1 MDVTCERCGTEYE
14 FDETLLSGRGTS
26 VKCTN
31 CGQVFKVYPTAEA
44 DADRTTSVWRL
55 KLEDDSIDMIDSL
68 RELQRRIASGELTPE
83 NQIARGDEN
92 WKPLGS
98 IPELETFFE
107 AAGVALPPA
116 GSSSS
121 VPPGSDPPLSEPPPE
136 TSKES
141 SLPPGRRPRQPTLL
155 GVMPVEKMIP
165 VGAPLSG
172 AESGAEAAAEA
183 AAGAESAA
191 GTAAGSETGAE
202 SAAAAAAGAE
212 SAAEAEA
219 DSESVAEVGGYVSP
233 YSSGRGADPAAD
245 TARAAVISDAPP
257 ADEIEEAEFE
267 ERPLSGARPSSPPP
281 PFYDD
286 DDDIPGLPGRGGSPL
301 RWLILIVLVGGLA
314 LLFAQ
319 WPRVARLLGIAG
331 DPALIAASVSD
342 GDASV
347 FEGHPAAYA
356 SGIEAYGRA
365 IESGGD
371 RDTEIL
377 SKLSNAYALAAQAQI
392 DDGATSYSTDKLTAA
407 ALTTARSARELE
419 PRDLQAMLAEAD
431 ALRLNGD
438 LPKARDVLEDVRSMS
453 FSRTPEFFRI
463 DARLSAA
470 ESGEGL
476 KEGLRSAKLAVE
488 LAPDGVPY
496 LLLLARTQKAAG
508 NDSEA
513 MEALETI
520 VEAHPAHPVATKLL
534 AELRGA
540 PLEAETLADAG
551 VEVDAGAEGDAG
563 AEAAAGAETATG
575 AETAA
580 ETAAGAVTGAAA
592 AAGAETGAETATG
605 AAAVPVTGSGNVSGT
620 ETGTG
625 KVAEAEA
632 DKVAAKAT
640 VAPKAA
646 PARKPSAPKKPKYD
660 EYDRLAEAA
669 GSDAFVDGRPPVRD
683 YDSYMRLGRAELAA
697 QKYPRARAYFDS
709 ALEAKPGSADAMDGL
724 GRVLTGMKDYIS
736 AARYFRVAAQR
747 GHPDGYFNLGR
758 TYERLERNEEAVS
771 AYYTYVKR
779 RPSGTHAGAAI
790 AAIKRLEPRAKLPE
804 ELEPPPEPVAKPEPS
819 TADEPAQESEPTTP

>member
-116 GSSSS
+116 ESSSS
-121 VPPGSDPPLSEPPPE
+121 VPPGSEPPLSEPPTE

-172 AESGAEAAAEA
+172 TESAAGAT
-183 AAGAESAA
+183 AGAESAA
-191 GTAAGSETGAE
+191 ETAAGTG
-202 SAAAAAAGAE
+202 AGAE
-212 SAAEAEA
+212 SAAEA
-219 DSESVAEVGGYVSP
+219 DSVAEVGGYVSP

-392 DDGATSYSTDKLTAA
+392 DDGATSYSTDKLTSA

-438 LPKARDVLEDVRSMS
+438 VPKARDVLEDVRSMS

-476 KEGLRSAKLAVE
+476 EEGLRSAKLAVE

-520 VEAHPAHPVATKLL
+520 VEAHPGHPVATKLL

-540 PLEAETLADAG
+540 PLEAEALTDAG
-551 VEVDAGAEGDAG
+551 VGEDAGAEGDAG
-563 AEAAAGAETATG
+563 AEAAAE
-575 AETAA
+575 
-580 ETAAGAVTGAAA
+580 AGAA
-592 AAGAETGAETATG
+592 AETGAETAAG
-605 AAAVPVTGSGNVSGT
+605 AEAAAEAAAAEAAAAAVPVTGSGT
-620 ETGTG
+620 ETG
-625 KVAEAEA
+625 KVAEAKAEEVA
-632 DKVAAKAT
+632 DKAT
-640 VAPKAA
+640 AAPKAA

-683 YDSYMRLGRAELAA
+683 YESYMRLGRAELAA

>member
-14 FDETLLSGRGTS
+14 FDQTLLSGRGTS

-31 CGQVFKVYPTAEA
+31 CGHVFKVYPTAEA

-68 RELQRRIASGELTPE
+68 RELQRRIASGELMPE

-107 AAGVALPPA
+107 AAGVALPSA
-116 GSSSS
+116 VISSSF
-121 VPPGSDPPLSEPPPE
+121 PPGPESPRSEPPSE

-165 VGAPLSG
+165 VGAPVSG
-172 AESGAEAAAEA
+172 AATAAAAETAAGTGAGTAAGTAAEA
-183 AAGAESAA
+183 AAGTAA
-191 GTAAGSETGAE
+191 GTGSAT
-202 SAAAAAAGAE
+202 E
-212 SAAEAEA
+212 SAAESEA
-219 DSESVAEVGGYVSP
+219 GKLTESESGTVSEFGGDVSP
-233 YSSGRGADPAAD
+233 YSTGRGADPAAD
-245 TARAAVISDAPP
+245 TARAAVISDAAP

-267 ERPLSGARPSSPPP
+267 ERSRSGARPSSPPP
-281 PFYDD
+281 PFYDDD

-314 LLFAQ
+314 LMFAQ

-342 GDASV
+342 GDASL

-392 DDGATSYSTDKLTAA
+392 DDGASSYSTDKLTAA

-438 LPKARDVLEDVRSMS
+438 IPKARRVLEDVRSMS

-470 ESGEGL
+470 ESGGGL
-476 KEGLRSAKLAVE
+476 EDGLRSAKLAVE

-496 LLLLARTQKAAG
+496 LLLLARAQKAAG

-513 MEALETI
+513 IEALETI
-520 VEAHPAHPVATKLL
+520 VQGHPGHPVATKLM
-534 AELRGA
+534 AELRGT
-540 PLEAETLADAG
+540 PLEAEVLSDAG
-551 VEVDAGAEGDAG
+551 VEVDAGSEADAGAATGTDAG
-563 AEAAAGAETATG
+563 AETDSAAAADSAAVAETVAVADSAAVAETVAVTETAPVAEAGNETAT
-575 AETAA
+575 E
-580 ETAAGAVTGAAA
+580 
-592 AAGAETGAETATG
+592 
-605 AAAVPVTGSGNVSGT
+605 
-620 ETGTG
+620 
-625 KVAEAEA
+625 KVAE
-632 DKVAAKAT
+632 KVAVT
-640 VAPKAA
+640 PKEA

-697 QKYPRARAYFDS
+697 QQYPRARAYFDS
-709 ALEAKPGSADAMDGL
+709 ALEARPGSADAMDGL
-724 GRVLTGMKDYIS
+724 GQVLTGMKDYIS

-758 TYERLERNEEAVS
+758 TYERLGRNEEAVS

-779 RPSGTHAGAAI
+779 RPSGSHAGAAI

>member
-107 AAGVALPPA
+107 AAGVPLPPA

-121 VPPGSDPPLSEPPPE
+121 VPPGSEPPLSEPPPE

-172 AESGAEAAAEA
+172 TETGAET
-183 AAGAESAA
+183 GAESAA
-191 GTAAGSETGAE
+191 GTDTGAGT
-202 SAAAAAAGAE
+202 A
-212 SAAEAEA
+212 AEA
-219 DSESVAEVGGYVSP
+219 DSEAVAEFGEDVSP
-233 YSSGRGADPAAD
+233 YSSGRGADPGAD
-245 TARAAVISDAPP
+245 TARAAVISEAPP

-331 DPALIAASVSD
+331 DPALIAASVSN
-342 GDASV
+342 GDASLS
-347 FEGHPAAYA
+347 EGHPAAYA

-463 DARLSAA
+463 DAHLSAA

-476 KEGLRSAKLAVE
+476 EEGLRSAKLAVE

-513 MEALETI
+513 MEPLETI
-520 VEAHPAHPVATKLL
+520 VQAHPGHPVATKLL
-534 AELRGA
+534 VELRGA
-540 PLEAETLADAG
+540 PVEAETLADAG
-551 VEVDAGAEGDAG
+551 VEPDAGAEGDAG
-563 AEAAAGAETATG
+563 AEAV

-580 ETAAGAVTGAAA
+580 
-592 AAGAETGAETATG
+592 
-605 AAAVPVTGSGNVSGT
+605 AAVSVTGSGS
-620 ETGTG
+620 ETG
-625 KVAEAEA
+625 KVAEA
-632 DKVAAKAT
+632 DKVVDEVT
-640 VAPKAA
+640 LAPKVA

-697 QKYPRARAYFDS
+697 QQYPRARAYFDS

-758 TYERLERNEEAVS
+758 TYERLERNEDAVS

>member
-1 MDVTCERCGTEYE
+1 M
-14 FDETLLSGRGTS
+14 
-26 VKCTN
+26 
-31 CGQVFKVYPTAEA
+31 
-44 DADRTTSVWRL
+44 
-55 KLEDDSIDMIDSL
+55 
-68 RELQRRIASGELTPE
+68 
-83 NQIARGDEN
+83 
-92 WKPLGS
+92 
-98 IPELETFFE
+98 
-107 AAGVALPPA
+107 
-116 GSSSS
+116 
-121 VPPGSDPPLSEPPPE
+121 
-136 TSKES
+136 
-141 SLPPGRRPRQPTLL
+141 
-155 GVMPVEKMIP
+155 
-165 VGAPLSG
+165 
-172 AESGAEAAAEA
+172 
-183 AAGAESAA
+183 
-191 GTAAGSETGAE
+191 
-202 SAAAAAAGAE
+202 
-212 SAAEAEA
+212 
-219 DSESVAEVGGYVSP
+219 AEVGGYVSP
-233 YSSGRGADPAAD
+233 YSAGRGADPAAD

-392 DDGATSYSTDKLTAA
+392 DDGATSYSTDKLTSA

-438 LPKARDVLEDVRSMS
+438 VPKARDVLEDVRSMS

-476 KEGLRSAKLAVE
+476 EEGLRSAKLAVE

-496 LLLLARTQKAAG
+496 LLLLARPQTAAG

-520 VEAHPAHPVATKLL
+520 VEAHPGHPVATKLL

-540 PLEAETLADAG
+540 PLEAEALTDAG
-551 VEVDAGAEGDAG
+551 VGEDAGAEGDAG
-563 AEAAAGAETATG
+563 AEAAAE
-575 AETAA
+575 
-580 ETAAGAVTGAAA
+580 AGAA
-592 AAGAETGAETATG
+592 AETGAETAAG
-605 AAAVPVTGSGNVSGT
+605 AEAAAEAAAAEAAAAAVPVTGSGT
-620 ETGTG
+620 ETG
-625 KVAEAEA
+625 KVAEAKAEEVA
-632 DKVAAKAT
+632 DKAT
-640 VAPKAA
+640 AAPKAA
-646 PARKPSAPKKPKYD
+646 PARKPSAPKKPTYD

-683 YDSYMRLGRAELAA
+683 YESYMRLGRAELAA